1 MIICGKQLII
11 NTSYNHLENF
21 VKVKSLLLSAL
32 LLGVSSAALAQAGGP
47 GAVCLTRIEAEIK
60 KFDADLK
67 AHDTDGKL
75 DAKEKTDLNA
85 AHAKLLD
92 ALTKAK
98 ADGNISAQE
107 CAQLQ
112 GLATKEAADMR
123 AAIGV
128 REVGHGKHKEAFSKR
143 KTKHGSMA
151 SCKAEIKKEERI
163 FDAKFKRGID
173 SGKIDDKEKA
183 DIEKTHKELLAL
195 EEKAKADGKLSADEC
210 ADIHEKIVE
219 ENKKLNAAM
228 DIAEKRPSK
237 AGKTTKR
244 EKALA
249 KNKRGGKGKA
259 TRDVGH
265 CRAEMAEEKK
275 EFAADLAKVE
285 KAGHLSPAEKTE
297 LIALQKTLEDYEKKA
312 LSIGKL
318 SKKECDE
325 IHAQIVHIHDK
336 LIEADAKN

>member
-1 MIICGKQLII
+1 M
-11 NTSYNHLENF
+11 NASYNHLENF
-21 VKVKSLLLSAL
+21 VKVKNLLLSAL
-32 LLGVSSAALAQAGGP
+32 LLSVSSAALAQAGGP
-47 GAVCLTRIEAEIK
+47 GAACLVRVEAEIK

-92 ALTKAK
+92 ALNKAK

-112 GLATKEAADMR
+112 GLAGKEAAEMR
-123 AAIGV
+123 SAIGS

-143 KTKHGSMA
+143 KTKHSSMA
-151 SCKAEIKKEERI
+151 SCKAEIKKEERN

-183 DIEKTHKELLAL
+183 DIEKTHKELIAL
-195 EEKAKADGKLSADEC
+195 EEKAKADGKMSADEC

-228 DIAEKRPSK
+228 DIIEKRPGK
-237 AGKTTKR
+237 ANVKSSGKKV
-244 EKALA
+244 AVLG
-249 KNKRGGKGKA
+249 KNKRSGKGKA

-265 CRAEMAEEKK
+265 CQAEIADEKK
-275 EFAADLAKVE
+275 EFAADLEKIK
-285 KAGHLSPAEKTE
+285 KAGHLSAAEESE
-297 LIALQKTLEDYEKKA
+297 LVALQRNLTDYENKA
-312 LSIGKL
+312 KRGGL
-318 SKKECDE
+318 SKRECDE
-325 IHAQIVHIHDK
+325 IHSQVVHIHDK
-336 LIEADAKN
+336 LVEADQKN